1 MILNYYDEQNKIDDD
16 ILNEYEIASKVIINK
31 ELGVNLR
38 FELIEISLNIVT
50 EDEIKEINRE
60 YRGIDKS
67 TDVLSFPQY
76 ENIQMIMSKIKDLK
90 ALEQNN
96 QMPLILGDIVIC
108 FDVAKRQSI
117 EYGNTIKR
125 ELVYLF
131 VHSMLHL
138 LGYDHIK
145 EDDRKIMRR
154 HEEEIMSELGIE
166 R

>member
-16 ILNEYEIASKVIINK
+16 ILNEYENASKVIINK
-31 ELGVNLR
+31 ELGVNLG

-90 ALEQNN
+90 ALEKNE

-108 FDVAKRQSI
+108 FDVGKRQSI

-154 HEEEIMSELGIE
+154 HEEEIMSELGIG

>member
-16 ILNEYEIASKVIINK
+16 ILNEYENASKVIINK
-31 ELGVNLR
+31 ELGVNLG

-90 ALEQNN
+90 ALDKNEH
-96 QMPLILGDIVIC
+96 MPLILGDIVIC

-154 HEEEIMSELGIE
+154 HEEKIMSELGIE